1 MKAQD
6 IAINGIGLIFLASL
20 IVLAV
25 RPQSNLIQIQQRLSP
40 SQPQPSPSQPQIE
53 REREYLPNEMNSE
66 TLAKD

>member
-6 IAINGIGLIFLASL
+6 IAINGIGIMFLVSL

-25 RPQSNLIQIQQRLSP
+25 RPQSNLIQIQQR
-40 SQPQPSPSQPQIE
+40 PSPSQPQIE

>member
-6 IAINGIGLIFLASL
+6 IAVNGIGIIFLASL

-25 RPQSNLIQIQQRLSP
+25 RPQSNLVQIQQR
-40 SQPQPSPSQPQIE
+40 PSPSQPQIE
-53 REREYLPNEMNSE
+53 REREYLPYEGNSE